1 MNTSI
6 GNGGKYNM
14 DAAVQYHYGKFPPQ
28 GNLDYSKLIGPLA
41 KATDA
46 IARFDQM
53 LRGMHESEI
62 LLAPLR
68 QQEAVISSR
77 MEGTVSTMD
86 EILSYEADKEEEANL
101 SNYRG
106 EVVET
111 YLYSRALKKARS
123 YIEDGRPID
132 DWLIRT
138 LHQQLLAFG
147 RGMHKAPGQYKT
159 EQNYIVD
166 KAKKNVL
173 FVPIKPELLGDG
185 MERLFA
191 YVNDSEEQV
200 LIKTA
205 IAHLEFESL
214 HPFLDG
220 NGRIGRMLITL
231 YLWKAG
237 VIKAPH
243 FYVSGYLEEQ
253 KDVYVDSL
261 REASRTGDW
270 TNWGVFFLEALAEQA
285 VRNLKISEEIQ
296 SLYREMEERFREAL
310 ASQWS
315 HKALDFVFTQP
326 IFRNS
331 KFTRQSGIPSATAAR
346 FTRVLVEK
354 GLLTVQNPASGQRSA
369 LYRFEPLM
377 KLVRV

>member
-1 MNTSI
+1 
-6 GNGGKYNM
+6 M

>member
-1 MNTSI
+1 MITSVTAA
-6 GNGGKYNM
+6 KYNM
-14 DAAVQYHYGKFPPQ
+14 DNAVDYHYGAFPPS
-28 GNLDYSKLIGPLA
+28 GNIDYKQLIKPLA

-53 LRGMHESEI
+53 LRGMHESDI

-68 QQEAVISSR
+68 RQEAVISSR

-86 EILSYEADKEEEANL
+86 EILSYEADEEEKANL
-101 SNYRG
+101 SNYRS

-111 YLYSRALKKARS
+111 LLYSRALKRARN
-123 YIEDGRPID
+123 YIEEGRPID
-132 DWLIRT
+132 DWLIRS
-138 LHQQLLAFG
+138 LHQLLLQFG
-147 RGMHKAPGQYKT
+147 RGMNKAPGQYKT

-166 KAKKNVL
+166 KTKKNVQ
-173 FVPIKPELLGDG
+173 FVPISPELLQSGLDQ
-185 MERLFA
+185 LLN
-191 YVNDSEEQV
+191 YVNNSPEEV

-214 HPFLDG
+214 HPFQDG

-231 YLWKAG
+231 NLWKAG
-237 VIKAPH
+237 VINAPH

-253 KDVYVDSL
+253 KDLYVDSL
-261 REASRTGDW
+261 REASKTRDW
-270 TNWGVFFLEALAEQA
+270 TKWCVFFLEALAEQA
-285 VRNLKISEEIQ
+285 VRNLGMAESIQ
-296 SLYREMEERFREAL
+296 TLYKEMEDEFRVAL

-331 KFTRQSGIPSATAAR
+331 KFTSSGGIPSGTASR

-354 GLLTVQNPASGQRSA
+354 KFLTVQEPASGQRSA